1 MTGMNDDA
9 PFSLSPDP
17 RFLYLTPALRTA
29 LHKLR
34 YVIDRRQGL
43 SAVLGDFGLGKSSLM
58 RKVYEEYLA
67 RPDCAVAFIHTPTY
81 KSDYAFLKGICAEFG
96 LASRRSLPDQ
106 QGELQAFCIEQFA
119 EGRNVLLLIDDGQK
133 LDSKMLE
140 VVRTLTNFE
149 TSDRKLIQTVLAG
162 QIELHDRLLEEK
174 QGALRSRIAFPTHL
188 SALTLLEAGEMLAF
202 RCQEAQIP
210 NPFRPETIEEIYRA
224 SNGVPR
230 EVLKTAAMAYELM
243 LLAGD
248 TFVPPEA
255 IALATKESKLQ
266 ERAAVN

>member
-1 MTGMNDDA
+1 MDKDA

-17 RFLYLTPALRTA
+17 RYLYLTPSLRTA

-67 RPDCAVAFIHTPTY
+67 KDDCVVAFIHTPTY

-96 LASRRSLPDQ
+96 LPGRRSLPDQ
-106 QGELQAFCIEQFA
+106 QGELQAFCIEQFG

-133 LDSKMLE
+133 LDPKMLE

-188 SALTLLEAGEMLAF
+188 SALTLLETSEMLAF

-210 NPFRPETIEEIYRA
+210 NPFLSDTVEAIYET

-243 LLAGD
+243 RLAGD
-248 TFVPPEA
+248 ATVPPEA
-255 IALATKESKLQ
+255 IELAKRESKLQ

>member
-1 MTGMNDDA
+1 MNEA

-17 RFLYLTPALRTA
+17 RYLYLTPALRTA

-34 YVIDRRQGL
+34 YVVDRRQGL
-43 SAVLGDFGLGKSSLM
+43 SAVLGDYGLGKSSLM

-67 RPDCAVAFIHTPTY
+67 RQDSVVAFIHTPTY

-96 LASRRSLPDQ
+96 LPNRRSLPDQ

-133 LDSKMLE
+133 LDGRMLE

-149 TSDRKLIQTVLAG
+149 TSDRKLIQTILAG
-162 QIELHDRLLEEK
+162 QLELHDRLLEEK

-188 SALTLLEAGEMLAF
+188 SALTLLETSEMLAF

-210 NPFRPETIEEIYRA
+210 NPFPPDTVERIYRS

-230 EVLKTAAMAYELM
+230 EALKTAAMAYELM
-243 LLAGD
+243 QLAGD
-248 TFVPPEA
+248 AVIPPEA
-255 IALATKESKLQ
+255 IDLAAKESRLQ
-266 ERAAVN
+266 ERAAAK